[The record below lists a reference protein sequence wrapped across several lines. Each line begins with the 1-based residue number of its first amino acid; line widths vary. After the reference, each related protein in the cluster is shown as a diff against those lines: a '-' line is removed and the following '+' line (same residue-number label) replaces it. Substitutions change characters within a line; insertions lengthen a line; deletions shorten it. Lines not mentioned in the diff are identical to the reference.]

1 MNPKKV
7 SDRTATSITMLL
19 VAIFVV
25 LIGLYTDNSG
35 FMFAGVIF
43 SVVGLVMVLNRNK
56 ENDS

>member
-1 MNPKKV
+1 M